1 MNEKL
6 AVGDVLGCLNTSI
19 TMMTHAIEHSDNEKF
34 RQILIDAR
42 TKMDNLKWD
51 TYAIA
56 KEKGYY
62 IPAAP
67 AGEADIEQVKNAISQ

>member
-6 AVGDVLGCLNTSI
+6 AVGDVLSCENMII
-19 TMMTHAIEHSDNEKF
+19 TALTYAIEHADNEQF
-34 RQILIDAR
+34 RQLLLDAR
-42 TKMDNLKWD
+42 TKLDNLKWD
-51 TYAIA
+51 TYLIA

-67 AGEADIEQVKNAISQ
+67 AGEADVQQVKSAIS